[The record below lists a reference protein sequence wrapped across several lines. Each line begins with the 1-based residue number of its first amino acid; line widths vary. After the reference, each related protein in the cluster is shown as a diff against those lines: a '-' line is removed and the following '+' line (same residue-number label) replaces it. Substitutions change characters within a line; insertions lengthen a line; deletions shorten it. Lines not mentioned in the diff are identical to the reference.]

1 MAHVIFLD
9 ETEDKNVREQA
20 RRNTMRRKIDFVTIL
35 GNLIGALLT
44 FVYFHYINVDLN
56 VPQEAASSLNE
67 VVFFVI
73 GTAFIFAVIVTINSR
88 WSRPL
93 FQTMQDEISTE
104 GPNGAYP
111 EKLKRKALQLVPM
124 NAATSL
130 LAWMMAG
137 FIFGMLR
144 PIILHTFFGMAPG
157 SLTESLMTILGI
169 IVIGGGSTSLF
180 IFFATESIWRKQIPL
195 FFPEGGLSEVKGV
208 FKLSVK
214 ARLLVVFLMI
224 SLIPLTLLGVSAYGK
239 ALALQT
245 AGPALGGQIISGLLL
260 QILFITTIGVV
271 LSVTLSLV
279 VSKSVSTPLEEM
291 ETAMKEVAKG
301 NLDVRIRVV
310 SNDEIG
316 AVGEGFGRMIKG
328 LKESEAIKESFGKY
342 ISQEIRDEIL
352 SGRVSLDGEMTRATL
367 LFSDLRD
374 FTPFVESTH
383 PKQVVSIMNQY
394 FSEMAEA
401 IKRNNGLILQ
411 YVGDEIEAVF
421 GAPVP
426 RDDHPDMAAS
436 AALEMKRRL
445 VHLNERLKA
454 QGVAPF
460 RHGIG
465 IHTGAVLAGIIGS
478 KERSSYALV
487 GDTVNLA
494 SRIQGLTKEFAC
506 DIILSQTT
514 HDLVA
519 GAYQMEPLR
528 AVRVKGKSQEILTY
542 KLLSH
547 IGAG

>member
-1 MAHVIFLD
+1 MEHIVLN
-9 ETEDKNVREQA
+9 ETEAKNVRDKSGENAMMQ
-20 RRNTMRRKIDFVTIL
+20 RITFVLIL

-44 FVYFHYINVDLN
+44 FVYFQYINIDLN
-56 VPQEAASSLNE
+56 PRETTSSLYDMA
-67 VVFFVI
+67 FFVI
-73 GTAFIFAVIVTINSR
+73 GTAFIFFVIITINIR

-93 FQTMQDEISTE
+93 HQALQDKNTKEE
-104 GPNGAYP
+104 PNGAHL
-111 EKLKRKALQLVPM
+111 EKLRRKALQLVPM
-124 NAATSL
+124 FAATNL
-130 LAWMMAG
+130 FAWMMAG
-137 FIFGMLR
+137 FVFGVLS
-144 PIILHTFFGMAPG
+144 PVILHTFFGVAPMTV
-157 SLTESLMTILGI
+157 TESLGTIFGTT
-169 IVIGGGSTSLF
+169 VVGGGSTSLF
-180 IFFATESIWRKQIPL
+180 LFFAMERIWRKQIPL
-195 FFPEGGLSEVKGV
+195 FFPEGDLSQVKGV

-224 SLIPLTLLGVSAYGK
+224 SLIPLILLGISAYFK
-239 ALALQT
+239 AVALQT

-279 VSKSVSTPLEEM
+279 VSKSVSAPLEEM
-291 ETAMKEVAKG
+291 EIVMKEVEKG
-301 NLDVRIRVV
+301 NLDVHIKVV

-328 LKESEAIKESFGKY
+328 LKDSEAIKESFGKY
-342 ISQEIRDEIL
+342 ISQEIRDKIL
-352 SGRVSLDGEMTRATL
+352 SGRIPLDGEMTRATL

-401 IKRNNGLILQ
+401 IKENNGLILQ

-426 RDDHPDMAAS
+426 DDNHPDMAAN
-436 AALEMKRRL
+436 AALDMKRRL
-445 VHLNERLKA
+445 THLNKRFKV

-547 IGAG
+547 M

>member
-1 MAHVIFLD
+1 VR
-9 ETEDKNVREQA
+9 DKSGENAMMQGI
-20 RRNTMRRKIDFVTIL
+20 TFVMIL

-44 FVYFHYINVDLN
+44 FVYFHYINMGLN
-56 VPQEAASSLNE
+56 LPRETTSSLNDM
-67 VVFFVI
+67 VFFVI
-73 GTAFIFAVIVTINSR
+73 GTAFIFFVIVTINLR

-93 FQTMQDEISTE
+93 HQAIQDENTTE
-104 GPNGAYP
+104 ESNGAHP
-111 EKLKRKALQLVPM
+111 EKLRRKALQLVPVFT
-124 NAATSL
+124 ATNL
-130 LAWMMAG
+130 FAWMMAG
-137 FIFGMLR
+137 FIFGVLS
-144 PIILHTFFGMAPG
+144 PVILHTFFGAAPMT
-157 SLTESLMTILGI
+157 LTESLGTIFGTT
-169 IVIGGGSTSLF
+169 VVGGGSTSLF
-180 IFFATESIWRKQIPL
+180 LFFAMERMWRKQIPL
-195 FFPEGGLSEVKGV
+195 FFPEGDLSQVEGV
-208 FKLSVK
+208 FKLNVK

-224 SLIPLTLLGVSAYGK
+224 SLIPLMLLGISAYFK
-239 ALALQT
+239 AVALQT

-271 LSVTLSLV
+271 LSVILSLV
-279 VSKSVSTPLEEM
+279 VSKSVSAPLEEM
-291 ETAMKEVAKG
+291 ETVMKEVEKG
-301 NLDVRIRVV
+301 NLDVRIKVV

-352 SGRVSLDGEMTRATL
+352 SGRIPLDGEMTRATM

-426 RDDHPDMAAS
+426 HDDHPDMAAS
-436 AALEMKRRL
+436 AALDMKRRL
-445 VHLNERLKA
+445 AHLNERFKA

-547 IGAG
+547 IGAS

>member
-1 MAHVIFLD
+1 MARVIFFD
-9 ETEDKNVREQA
+9 KTEGENARKQA
-20 RRNTMRRKIDFVTIL
+20 RRNTMRQKIYFVTIL

-44 FVYFHYINVDLN
+44 FVYSTYINVGLS
-56 VPQEAASSLNE
+56 VPQEAASSLNA
-67 VVFFVI
+67 VAFFVI
-73 GTAFIFAVIVTINSR
+73 GTAFIFFVIVAINHR

-93 FQTMQDEISTE
+93 YQTMQDEISTE
-104 GPNGAYP
+104 GSNGAYP

-124 NAATSL
+124 LAGTTL
-130 LAWMMAG
+130 LAWIMAG
-137 FIFGMLR
+137 FIFGMLM
-144 PIILHTFFGMAPG
+144 PVILHTFFGVAPIT
-157 SLTESLMTILGI
+157 LTESLMTIFGI
-169 IVIGGGSTSLF
+169 TIIGGFSTSLF
-180 IFFATESIWRKQIPL
+180 IYFATESIWRKQIPL
-195 FFPEGGLSEVKGV
+195 FFPEGNLSKVKGI

-224 SLIPLTLLGVSAYGK
+224 SLIPLTLLGVSAYFK

-245 AGPALGGQIISGLLL
+245 AGPALGGQVISGLLL

-279 VSKSVSTPLEEM
+279 VSKSVSAPLEEM

-301 NLDVRIRVV
+301 NLDVRIQVV

-352 SGRVSLDGEMTRATL
+352 SGRIPLDGEMTRATL

-426 RDDHPDMAAS
+426 HDDHPDMAAS
-436 AALEMKRRL
+436 AALDMKRRL
-445 VHLNERLKA
+445 THLNERLKA

-528 AVRVKGKSQEILTY
+528 AVRVKGKSQEIFTY

>member
-1 MAHVIFLD
+1 
-9 ETEDKNVREQA
+9 
-20 RRNTMRRKIDFVTIL
+20 MRRKIDFVTIL

-44 FVYFHYINVDLN
+44 FVYFLYINVDLN
-56 VPQEAASSLNE
+56 VPQEAASSLNA

-130 LAWMMAG
+130 FAWMMAG

-144 PIILHTFFGMAPG
+144 PAPG

-169 IVIGGGSTSLF
+169 IVIGGSSTSLF

-195 FFPEGGLSEVKGV
+195 FFPEGDLSEVKGV

-245 AGPALGGQIISGLLL
+245 AGPALGDQIISGLLL

-279 VSKSVSTPLEEM
+279 VSKSVSAPLEEM
-291 ETAMKEVAKG
+291 ETAMKEVARG

-411 YVGDEIEAVF
+411 FVGDEIEAVF
-421 GAPVP
+421 GAPVLH
-426 RDDHPDMAAS
+426 DDHPDMAAS

>member
-1 MAHVIFLD
+1 MKL
-9 ETEDKNVREQA
+9 
-20 RRNTMRRKIDFVTIL
+20 KINLVTIA
-35 GNLIGALLT
+35 GNLIGASLT
-44 FVYFHYINVDLN
+44 FLYFSYINVDLKMSQGVDSMFN
-56 VPQEAASSLNE
+56 YVI
-67 VVFFVI
+67 FFII
-73 GTAFIFAVIVTINSR
+73 GTAFIFAVIVTIDHR

-93 FQTMQDEISTE
+93 FDNLQGEKSRGTSDNE
-104 GPNGAYP
+104 YP
-111 EKLKRKALQLVPM
+111 EGLRRKALQLVPM
-124 NAATSL
+124 LTGSTFIG
-130 LAWMMAG
+130 WIMAG
-137 FIFGMLR
+137 FIFGMIM
-144 PIILHTFFGMAPG
+144 PVIFNTFLGLEPVT
-157 SLTESLMTILGI
+157 LTESLRTIFGI
-169 IVIGGGSTSLF
+169 IVVGGCSTSLF
-180 IFFATESIWRKQIPL
+180 IYFATENVWRKQIPL
-195 FFPEGGLSEVKGV
+195 FFPEGDLSEVKGV

-224 SLIPLTLLGVSAYGK
+224 SLIPLTLLGVSAYCR

-245 AGPALGGQIISGLLL
+245 AGAAEGAQIISSLLL
-260 QILFITTIGVV
+260 QILFIVAVGLVI
-271 LSVTLSLV
+271 SVTLSLV
-279 VSKSVSTPLEEM
+279 VSKSVSTPLKEM
-291 ETAMKEVAKG
+291 ETAMKEVEKG
-301 NLDVRIRVV
+301 NLDVRIKIV

-328 LKESEAIKESFGKY
+328 LKESEAMKETFGKY

-352 SGRVSLDGEMTRATL
+352 SGRVSLDGEMTRATM

-426 RDDHPDMAAS
+426 HDDHPDMAAN

-445 VHLNERLKA
+445 VHLNERLKT

-465 IHTGAVLAGIIGS
+465 IHSGAVLAGIIGS

-519 GAYQMEPLR
+519 GTYIMEPLR
-528 AVRVKGKSQEILTY
+528 AVKVKGKSQEILTY

-547 IGAG
+547 NGSG

>member
-1 MAHVIFLD
+1 
-9 ETEDKNVREQA
+9 
-20 RRNTMRRKIDFVTIL
+20 
-35 GNLIGALLT
+35 
-44 FVYFHYINVDLN
+44 
-56 VPQEAASSLNE
+56 
-67 VVFFVI
+67 
-73 GTAFIFAVIVTINSR
+73 
-88 WSRPL
+88 
-93 FQTMQDEISTE
+93 
-104 GPNGAYP
+104 
-111 EKLKRKALQLVPM
+111 
-124 NAATSL
+124 
-130 LAWMMAG
+130 
-137 FIFGMLR
+137 
-144 PIILHTFFGMAPG
+144 
-157 SLTESLMTILGI
+157 
-169 IVIGGGSTSLF
+169 
-180 IFFATESIWRKQIPL
+180 
-195 FFPEGGLSEVKGV
+195 
-208 FKLSVK
+208 
-214 ARLLVVFLMI
+214 
-224 SLIPLTLLGVSAYGK
+224 
-239 ALALQT
+239 
-245 AGPALGGQIISGLLL
+245 
-260 QILFITTIGVV
+260 
-271 LSVTLSLV
+271 
-279 VSKSVSTPLEEM
+279 M
-291 ETAMKEVAKG
+291 ETAMKEVSKG
-301 NLDVRIRVV
+301 NLDVRIKVV

-352 SGRVSLDGEMTRATL
+352 SGRVSLDGEMTRATM

-494 SRIQGLTKEFAC
+494 SRIQELTKEFAC
-506 DIILSQTT
+506 DIIMSQTT

-542 KLLSH
+542 KLLSY

>member
-1 MAHVIFLD
+1 MMQGM
-9 ETEDKNVREQA
+9 T
-20 RRNTMRRKIDFVTIL
+20 FVMIL

-44 FVYFHYINVDLN
+44 FVYFHYINMDLN
-56 VPQEAASSLNE
+56 LPRETTSSLNDM
-67 VVFFVI
+67 VFFVI
-73 GTAFIFAVIVTINSR
+73 GTAFIFFVIVTINLR

-93 FQTMQDEISTE
+93 HQVIQDENTTE
-104 GPNGAYP
+104 EPNGAHP
-111 EKLKRKALQLVPM
+111 EKLRRKALQLVPVFT
-124 NAATSL
+124 ATNL
-130 LAWMMAG
+130 FAWMMAG
-137 FIFGMLR
+137 FIFG
-144 PIILHTFFGMAPG
+144 
-157 SLTESLMTILGI
+157 
-169 IVIGGGSTSLF
+169 
-180 IFFATESIWRKQIPL
+180 
-195 FFPEGGLSEVKGV
+195 
-208 FKLSVK
+208 
-214 ARLLVVFLMI
+214 
-224 SLIPLTLLGVSAYGK
+224 
-239 ALALQT
+239 
-245 AGPALGGQIISGLLL
+245 
-260 QILFITTIGVV
+260 V
-271 LSVTLSLV
+271 LSPV
-279 VSKSVSTPLEEM
+279 
-291 ETAMKEVAKG
+291 
-301 NLDVRIRVV
+301 
-310 SNDEIG
+310 
-316 AVGEGFGRMIKG
+316 
-328 LKESEAIKESFGKY
+328 
-342 ISQEIRDEIL
+342 IRDEIL
-352 SGRVSLDGEMTRATL
+352 SGRIPLDGEMTRATL

-426 RDDHPDMAAS
+426 NDDHPDMAAS

-445 VHLNERLKA
+445 VHLNERLKT

-547 IGAG
+547 IGVS

>member
-1 MAHVIFLD
+1 MKL
-9 ETEDKNVREQA
+9 
-20 RRNTMRRKIDFVTIL
+20 KINLVSVA

-44 FVYFHYINVDLN
+44 FLYFAYINVDL
-56 VPQEAASSLNE
+56 QTLQGTGSMLIS

-73 GTAFIFAVIVTINSR
+73 GTAFIFSVIVTINQR

-93 FQTMQDEISTE
+93 FNDPLGEIIKD
-104 GPNGAYP
+104 GPNGLYS
-111 EKLKRKALQLVPM
+111 EELRRKALKMVPM
-124 NAATSL
+124 LTGTTFL
-130 LAWMMAG
+130 GWIMAG
-137 FIFGMLR
+137 FIFGMLM
-144 PIILHTFFGMAPG
+144 PVIFHAFFGMAPMT
-157 SLTESLMTILGI
+157 LTESLRRILGI
-169 IVIGGGSTSLF
+169 TVVGGFSTSLF
-180 IFFATESIWRKQIPL
+180 IYFATESIWRKQIPL
-195 FFPEGGLSEVKGV
+195 FFPEGDLSEVKGV

-214 ARLLVVFLMI
+214 ARLLIVFLMI
-224 SLIPLTLLGVSAYGK
+224 SLIPLTMLGVSAYCK

-245 AGPALGGQIISGLLL
+245 AGPASGAEIISGLLL
-260 QILFITTIGVV
+260 QILFIVAVGFVM
-271 LSVTLSLV
+271 SVTLSLV
-279 VSKSVSTPLEEM
+279 VSKSVSAPLKEM
-291 ETAMKEVAKG
+291 ETAMKEVEKG
-301 NLDVRIRVV
+301 NLDVRIKIV

-342 ISQEIRDEIL
+342 ISQEVRDEIL
-352 SGRVSLDGEMTRATL
+352 SGRIPLDGEMTRATM

-426 RDDHPDMAAS
+426 HDDHPDMAAN
-436 AALEMKRRL
+436 AALDMKKRL
-445 VHLNERLKA
+445 THLNERLKV

-487 GDTVNLA
+487 GNTVNLA
-494 SRIQGLTKEFAC
+494 SRIQGLTKEFGC

-519 GAYQMEPLR
+519 GAFNMEPLR
-528 AVRVKGKSQEILTY
+528 AVKVKGKSEETMIY

-547 IGAG
+547 NGSVG

>member
-1 MAHVIFLD
+1 
-9 ETEDKNVREQA
+9 
-20 RRNTMRRKIDFVTIL
+20 MRLKVYIVTVV
-35 GNLIGALLT
+35 GNLMGAFLT
-44 FVYFHYINVDLN
+44 FLYFAYINVDLKTTQGAG
-56 VPQEAASSLNE
+56 PTLNH
-67 VVFFVI
+67 VIFFI
-73 GTAFIFAVIVTINSR
+73 FGTAFIFFVVVMINRR
-88 WSRPL
+88 WSLPVYKAI
-93 FQTMQDEISTE
+93 QDETSSE
-104 GPNGAYP
+104 GSKGAYS
-111 EKLKRKALQLVPM
+111 EELRRKALQLVPM
-124 NAATSL
+124 TAGTTL
-130 LAWMMAG
+130 LGWMMAG
-137 FIFGMLR
+137 FIFGMLM
-144 PIILHTFFGMAPG
+144 PIILQTFFGMAPVT
-157 SLTESLMTILGI
+157 LAESLRTILGI
-169 IVIGGGSTSLF
+169 TVIGGCITTLFTYFSTEYL
-180 IFFATESIWRKQIPL
+180 WRKQIPV
-195 FFPEGGLSEVKGV
+195 FFLEGDLSQVRGV

-214 ARLLVVFLMI
+214 GRLLIVFLMI
-224 SLIPLTLLGVSAYGK
+224 SLIPLTLLGVSAYCK

-245 AGPALGGQIISGLLL
+245 ADAATGGQIISGLLL
-260 QILFITTIGVV
+260 QILFITAVGVFI
-271 LSVTLSLV
+271 SVILSLF
-279 VSKSVSTPLEEM
+279 VSKSVSAPLKEM
-291 ETAMKEVAKG
+291 ETAMKEVANG

-352 SGRVSLDGEMTRATL
+352 SGRVPLDGEMRRATL

-426 RDDHPDMAAS
+426 HDDHPDMAAR
-436 AALEMKRRL
+436 AALEMKERL
-445 VHLNERLKA
+445 SRLNERLRA

-528 AVRVKGKSQEILTY
+528 AVRVKGKRQEILTF

-547 IGAG
+547 IGSG